1 MAVLSNNS
9 SSGIQNEAERYSWA
23 AYHIFVLL
31 SSLIGDS
38 LILYSTFQKD
48 AFRLNKFIVAII
60 QYIAVCDLAYAV
72 CSVLPSVISLIAD
85 TWILG
90 DFMCYVRVY
99 LGFFIFPAEMSLI
112 AVLTTSKL
120 LLLKYPIQSRIWT
133 KNKTYV
139 NGICCLVFVKALSF
153 PLLFLIVD
161 KDDLRFDFRDSL
173 ILYASFQKDAF
184 KLNKFIVTVIQY
196 IAVSDLVYATFTVL
210 TGAVSLLADSWVLGD
225 LLCYAAVYMG
235 YFIYITG
242 MSLIAVLT
250 TTKFLLLRFPI
261 RCSVWTEKRAVKVC
275 SLVLIPPLIFPI
287 LFLIIDKDDV
297 GFDYRIYTCNYMF
310 TSDIWTNLKPAA
322 YIVTLF
328 IPNMAIVASTIPT
341 LMYLSTARKAAR
353 RVKRSVPWQGA
364 LTVALTAVVYCVS
377 TLPNFV
383 YHIGESFVDKDPE
396 SFFQFRFYRLTET
409 LLMINI
415 MSNFYVYTLTIRSFR
430 RFLLS
435 SLFSVEQLVSRIT
448 TSKGDEEQKRG
459 DRRSTPR
466 RNTLRY
472 VTNRV

>member
-161 KDDLRFDFRDSL
+161 KDDLRFDFST
-173 ILYASFQKDAF
+173 YSCTYSF
-184 KLNKFIVTVIQY
+184 
-196 IAVSDLVYATFTVL
+196 
-210 TGAVSLLADSWVLGD
+210 
-225 LLCYAAVYMG
+225 
-235 YFIYITG
+235 
-242 MSLIAVLT
+242 
-250 TTKFLLLRFPI
+250 
-261 RCSVWTEKRAVKVC
+261 RAVVWK
-275 SLVLIPPLIFPI
+275 SLRPI
-287 LFLIIDKDDV
+287 LSMMNLFVPNII
-297 GFDYRIYTCNYMF
+297 
-310 TSDIWTNLKPAA
+310 
-322 YIVTLF
+322 IVVTT
-328 IPNMAIVASTIPT
+328 MPT
-341 LMYLSTARKAAR
+341 LMYLAAARKSAK
-353 RVKRSVPWQGA
+353 RVRGSVSWQGA
-364 LTVALTAVVYCVS
+364 LTVALTAIVYCVS
-377 TLPNFV
+377 TLPNFAYGV
-383 YHIGESFVDKDPE
+383 GERFVKDHLSSSFRNKFHRYSE
-396 SFFQFRFYRLTET
+396 F
-409 LLMINI
+409 LLIVNI
-415 MSNFYVYTLTIRSFR
+415 MSNFYIYALTIKSFR
-430 RFLLS
+430 NFLRAKVFLLKASLRESFGS
-435 SLFSVEQLVSRIT
+435 SVSP
-448 TSKGDEEQKRG
+448 E
-459 DRRSTPR
+459 
-466 RNTLRY
+466 
-472 VTNRV
+472 